1 MKTRLSE
8 NDFMA
13 MNAACQILFDRSY
26 AEFMDT
32 LIQVGVILAGFIEQ
46 QEEAEKVE
54 QQANFQS
61 MPEIAQAPIGFRT
74 A

>member
-13 MNAACQILFDRSY
+13 MNVACQIFFGRSY
-26 AEFMDT
+26 AEFIDT
-32 LIQVGVILAGFIEQ
+32 LIQVGVILSDFIEQ
-46 QEEAEKVE
+46 QKEAEKVE
-54 QQANFQS
+54 QQPNFQS